1 MASSR
6 KFTINTGSSSGLGQ
20 SVLRAGGL
28 PSRITFQSEPVTV
41 MEGHIGFAK
50 GRHEDVLLK
59 INPVIREMRTS
70 GEIDRIIAA
79 EFPELND
86 FQSGSESTPCKFAND

>member
-28 PSRITFQSEPVTV
+28 PSRITVQSEPMTV
-41 MEGHIGFAK
+41 MEGYIGFAK
-50 GRHEDVLLK
+50 GWHEDVERK
-59 INPVIREMRTS
+59 INPVIRKTRKS
-70 GEIDRIIAA
+70 GVIDRIISA
-79 EFPELND
+79 ELLALND
-86 FQSGSESTPCKFAND
+86 FQSGSESTPCQSASD

>member
-20 SVLRAGGL
+20 YVLRAGGL

-50 GRHEDVLLK
+50 GWHADNLRK
-59 INPVIREMRTS
+59 INPVIREMRKS
-70 GEIDRIIAA
+70 GEIDRIISA
-79 EFPELND
+79 ELSPLND
-86 FQSGSESTPCKFAND
+86 FQSGGGSTP